1 MCIRDSFCVD
11 AVNATTML
19 IKVDALNKIG
29 GWDNNIYV
37 YLEDID
43 ICLRLTLNGFNIIK
57 ISNAIV
63 DHKGWSSHFAEIKQS
78 MNTSRVWHFTW
89 SSLYFDNKFCRKSLV
104 LKKITKLIVL
114 CLVKNIFNLLLFR
127 INKFK
132 VNNIKLS
139 ACFAF
144 LLNKGSYFRI
154 EHKFKNEL

>member
-1 MCIRDSFCVD
+1 MSSTEQTLSIIKPD
-11 AVNATTML
+11 AVERNL
-19 IKVDALNKIG
+19 DNEIKQMFIK
-29 GWDNNIYV
+29 
-37 YLEDID
+37 
-43 ICLRLTLNGFNIIK
+43 NGFNIIK

-63 DHKGWSSHFAEIKQS
+63 DHKGWSSHFDEIKSS
-78 MNTSRVWHFTW
+78 MNISRVWHFTW

-104 LKKITKLIVL
+104 LKKITKLIFL

-144 LLNKGSYFRI
+144 LLNKGSYFRV
-154 EHKFKNEL
+154 EHKIKNEL

>member
-1 MCIRDSFCVD
+1 MILNIQNKKKNFCIKRKKQASQLPSGDFCVD

-63 DHKGWSSHFAEIKQS
+63 DHKVE
-78 MNTSRVWHFTW
+78 FT
-89 SSLYFDNKFCRKSLV
+89 F
-104 LKKITKLIVL
+104 
-114 CLVKNIFNLLLFR
+114 
-127 INKFK
+127 
-132 VNNIKLS
+132 
-139 ACFAF
+139 
-144 LLNKGSYFRI
+144 
-154 EHKFKNEL
+154 